1 MKKGLLIIFVVSL
14 FLSCTGN
21 TIYEKPKD
29 LISKDSMVLLL
40 KDLYLATAAKNIK
53 NINLQRRFSYA
64 PLVYQKYQIDSLRF
78 HRSSLYY
85 TSKVDLYEPMLKE
98 VLASLEEDRAV
109 FARQKKVKDSI
120 MQDSLKRDRRL
131 KGKRKKDSLKYDSFQ
146 LDKKNLKKPN

>member
-1 MKKGLLIIFVVSL
+1 MKKRVLIIFVFSL
-14 FLSCTGN
+14 FVSCTGN

-29 LISKDSMVLLL
+29 LIPKDSMVLLL

-85 TSKVDLYEPMLKE
+85 TSKVDFYEPMLKE
-98 VLASLEEDRAV
+98 VLTSLEEDRAL
-109 FARQKKVKDSI
+109 FAEQKKVRDSI
-120 MQDSLKRDRRL
+120 VRDSLKKDRKSRA
-131 KGKRKKDSLKYDSFQ
+131 KGKKDSLKYDSFQ